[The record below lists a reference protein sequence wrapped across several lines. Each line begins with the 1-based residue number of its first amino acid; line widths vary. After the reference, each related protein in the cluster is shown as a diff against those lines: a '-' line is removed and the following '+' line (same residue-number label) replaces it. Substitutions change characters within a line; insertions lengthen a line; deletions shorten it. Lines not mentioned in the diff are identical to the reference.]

1 MSGEVLLSCVDVTKA
16 YGTTTALDRVDLD
29 VRPGETLSVIGPS
42 GCGKSTL
49 LRVIAG
55 LTAIDA
61 GTVTLAGRE
70 VSGPTDFVPAERRG
84 VGIVFQ
90 DLALFPHLSV
100 ADNIGFGLR
109 FGNGRVRARAD
120 GRDRVGQMLDL
131 VGLADKAARFPHELS
146 GGEQQRVAIGRALAL
161 DPKLVL
167 LDEPFSHLDR
177 GLAVTVRNE
186 AMQMLH
192 RAGATVVLVTHDQGE
207 ALAVA
212 VRVAVMQAGRIVQ
225 VDSPAVVF
233 HEPASEFAAAFLG
246 EADFLV
252 GRREGAVAHTVLGA
266 VPVGAGRNGPVRVAA
281 SAPPRHCRRRGVRQH
296 PPTARP
302 GTVEHVEF
310 RGGVS
315 LHVLRLVSGESV
327 RALLPYSAAFTAG
340 DPVVVP
346 VPRGVILTAFDA

>member
-55 LTAIDA
+55 LTGIDA

-70 VSGPTDFVPAERRG
+70 VSGSTVFVPAERRG

-120 GRDRVGQMLDL
+120 GLDRVGQMLDL

-266 VPVGAGRNGPVRVAA
+266 VLVGAGRNGPVRVLLRPHHVTAVAAA
-281 SAPPRHCRRRGVRQH
+281 SDRSADGAP
-296 PPTARP
+296 A
-302 GTVEHVEF
+302 TVEHVEF
-310 RGGVS
+310 RGGAS

-327 RALLPYSAAFTAG
+327 RALLPYSAAFAAG

-346 VPRGVILTAFDA
+346 APRGVILTAFDA

>member
-1 MSGEVLLSCVDVTKA
+1 MRGRDQGVWHH
-16 YGTTTALDRVDLD
+16 DRTGPGGS
-29 VRPGETLSVIGPS
+29 RCPTGETLSVIGPS

-70 VSGPTDFVPAERRG
+70 VSGPTVFVPAERRG

-131 VGLADKAARFPHELS
+131 MDLADKAARFPHELS

-192 RAGATVVLVTHDQGE
+192 RAGATVVLVTTTRGRRWPGRPGRGH
-207 ALAVA
+207 
-212 VRVAVMQAGRIVQ
+212 AGGPDR
-225 VDSPAVVF
+225 AARLT
-233 HEPASEFAAAFLG
+233 ASSSTSRQQFAAAFLG

-266 VPVGAGRNGPVRVAA
+266 VPVGAGRNGPVRVLLRPHHVTAVAAA
-281 SAPPRHCRRRGVRQH
+281 SDTSARG
-296 PPTARP
+296 AP